1 MEKATPTQKPSPEQ
15 KYIVVLQ
22 VLQKEKL
29 LAAICSD
36 EHISPTTAL
45 KWVEQFLTNGRR
57 AFESSSAEKQDNRD
71 AELFYLRN
79 EVTYLCAMN
88 DALKRKFSM
97 A

>member
-1 MEKATPTQKPSPEQ
+1 MNQRPTPEQ
-15 KYIVVLQ
+15 KYAVVMR
-22 VLQKEKL
+22 VLQKEKS

-45 KWVEQFLTNGRR
+45 KWLEQFLTNGRQ
-57 AFESSSAEKQDNRD
+57 ALESGSAEKQDKRD

-79 EVTYLCAMN
+79 EVTRLYAMN

>member
-1 MEKATPTQKPSPEQ
+1 MRKATPKQKPSPEQ
-15 KYIVVLQ
+15 KYTVVLQ
-22 VLQKEKL
+22 VLQKEKS

-45 KWVEQFLTNGRR
+45 KWVEQFLTNGRQ
-57 AFESSSAEKQDNRD
+57 AFESSSAEKMDKRE

-79 EVTYLCAMN
+79 EVTRLYAMN